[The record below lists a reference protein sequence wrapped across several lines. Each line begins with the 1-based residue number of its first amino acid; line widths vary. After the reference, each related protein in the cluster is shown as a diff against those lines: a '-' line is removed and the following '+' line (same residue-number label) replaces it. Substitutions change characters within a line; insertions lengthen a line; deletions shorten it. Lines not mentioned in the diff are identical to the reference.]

1 MNQAD
6 VPKTPM
12 SELNCD
18 LAVSQA
24 IALIKSYSFD
34 TNGTT
39 AEKLVQ
45 KWLNNY
51 QGNWVRLATIEALYL
66 GRYKTVS
73 IEQIMEVWLRIGTP
87 NIHFKGEFERLICR
101 QLPKHLVISDS
112 SGIETEESL
121 PCKSNNGLNE
131 TSNYDHWQDRESS
144 DLLNSESSPQ
154 AELVYPDNKPPKTLS
169 EVKNI
174 LKQATRNKRCR
185 DGGSI
190 FPKFGGL
197 EPEIQSN
204 FPPLQGKGA
213 PRDKERASGASAS
226 ALAKLPTQGIPIR
239 GQARTKRGNVHQ
251 ETSNE
256 QQGKCLSPYSSS
268 PLPEDKTQ
276 SSDNCHLP
284 YHSRKI
290 RNFHPILDNSS
301 FFDKLKSLAINSD
314 CLTVNHY

>member
-101 QLPKHLVISDS
+101 QLPKHLVISNS

-121 PCKSNNGLNE
+121 PCKSNNGLNK

-144 DLLNSESSPQ
+144 DLLTSESSPQ

-190 FPKFGGL
+190 FPKFDGL

-213 PRDKERASGASAS
+213 PRDKERASGASAL
-226 ALAKLPTQGIPIR
+226 ALAKLFYPQGQLYPK
-239 GQARTKRGNVHQ
+239 G
-251 ETSNE
+251 
-256 QQGKCLSPYSSS
+256 QGKCLSPYSSS

-284 YHSRKI
+284 YYSRKI

>member
-18 LAVSQA
+18 LTVSQA

-101 QLPKHLVISDS
+101 QLPKHLVISNS

-121 PCKSNNGLNE
+121 PCKSNNGLNK

-144 DLLNSESSPQ
+144 DLLTSESSPQ

-190 FPKFGGL
+190 FPKFDGL

-213 PRDKERASGASAS
+213 RRDKEGASGAGMGGV
-226 ALAKLPTQGIPIR
+226 L
-239 GQARTKRGNVHQ
+239 TK
-251 ETSNE
+251 
-256 QQGKCLSPYSSS
+256 GKCLSPYSSS